1 MHKLVKKRAGQ
12 QFCKAQKRGKKN
24 LIKNW
29 ETKGHGKYVYIEIK
43 ITSLTFGN
51 SCREKKYIIGVI
63 FLKETVVLRPWEII
77 AGNLVLTTELTKG

>member
-1 MHKLVKKRAGQ
+1 MLVNNFARLRRGAKKTLL
-12 QFCKAQKRGKKN
+12 KIEKRKVMEN
-24 LIKNW
+24 
-29 ETKGHGKYVYIEIK
+29 VYIETK